1 MYTNTGYLDI
11 ADADLEDDTIPLRIN
26 CCGVYR
32 LLTRLSLTTIRATGR
47 PDYQLLYIAS
57 GKAEFVLN
65 GAAVTIPAGRISA
78 VYVSPGGQTGS
89 LLGSFHGIRGGR
101 PSFQNRLKPRRLPH
115 SAHRMRLP
123 LSGSLSLHDPGAAA
137 AAPLER

>member
-65 GAAVTIPAGRISA
+65 GAAVRGEHGFIWSWRISA

-123 LSGSLSLHDPGAAA
+123 LSGSLSLHDP
-137 AAPLER
+137 